1 MSLLLLLTIFPLG
14 VFLFWASISMIRQKR
29 MYLLVGDAFMPGK
42 PSLAMLPL
50 GFWMATLP
58 FGDAL
63 LGAPEPI
70 SSIFAFLST
79 GCLAF
84 GLLGCLYVPRFLQP
98 RWMKD
103 SDDRIKRGEGL
114 YAAKYGRGALE
125 QGPDGKP
132 LTPEEWKRP

>member
-1 MSLLLLLTIFPLG
+1 MSLLLLLTVCPLG
-14 VFLFWASISMIRQKR
+14 VFLFWASLSMIRQR
-29 MYLLVGDAFMPGK
+29 WMYLIVGDAYMPGK

-58 FGDAL
+58 FGHAL

-70 SSIFAFLST
+70 SGTFAFLST

-103 SDDRIKRGEGL
+103 SDDEIERGEGL
-114 YAAKYGRGALE
+114 YATTYRRRVLG

-132 LTPEEWKRP
+132 LRPEERKTP

>member
-1 MSLLLLLTIFPLG
+1 MSFVLLFTVFPLG
-14 VFLFWASISMIRQKR
+14 VFLFWASLSMIRQKW
-29 MYLLVGDAFMPGK
+29 MYLLVGDAFLPGK

-70 SSIFAFLST
+70 SGIFAFTNL
-79 GCLAF
+79 GAMVL

-103 SDDRIKRGEGL
+103 SDDEIKRGEGL
-114 YAAKYGRGALE
+114 YAREYRRRVLG
-125 QGPDGKP
+125 QGPDGEP
-132 LTPEEWKRP
+132 LTPDQRRAP